1 MYWNETV
8 WVAIKN
14 IIFIQLM
21 MENTDNLFDY
31 QCFLLEIGKRVPVQ
45 SGAGEERDRQ
55 WLSRQRARRRA
66 EERKA

>member
-31 QCFLLEIGKRVPVQ
+31 QCFLLEIGELLPR
-45 SGAGEERDRQ
+45 
-55 WLSRQRARRRA
+55 
-66 EERKA
+66 